1 MPETKLI
8 NSPTPYASSSDFQRI
23 FHEDMNGLYL
33 LSFLLTADHEKA
45 EQCFVSGLEDAV
57 NGNRVFQEWA
67 RSWARRVIIK
77 NAVSVI
83 NPRPL
88 EGSAHSSPISVN
100 SNGKTLAAEQ
110 QMEITAVLGL
120 EPFERFVYVLTVLE
134 GYSDQDCSL
143 LLGCA
148 RREVVA
154 ARSRAL
160 QQTGN
165 LIESHL
171 QRPLTASH
179 EKPVWMAS
187 GALHLKTCSTFS
199 NFGKNQ
205 NTTFMMRM
213 EMGKPV
219 SAILNRQYSKLG
231 FAAVLLLSLMAA
243 ACGKGDVHASPP
255 PAPEVR
261 VAPVIQLDVP
271 VYSDWVAT
279 LDGYVNAEIR
289 PQVSGYIVKQN
300 YKEGSLVRR
309 GQVLFEIDPRPFQ
322 AALDRAKGDLA
333 QAQAQLG
340 KSTLDVKRDTPLA
353 QARAIAQSQLD
364 NEIQAKLG
372 AQAAVET
379 DQAAIEQ
386 AKLNLEWT
394 KIISLVDGIAG
405 IAQVQIGNLVGPN
418 SVLTSV
424 SQVDPIKA
432 YFPISEQ
439 AYVLAQEQSN
449 SLSAKHAVS
458 FFGNSLDLIL
468 TDGRTYPRKGKIL
481 LADRQ
486 VDPNTGTIRI
496 VAAFPNPGN
505 VLRPG
510 QYGRVH
516 VETNMKKGALLI
528 PQSAVAQ
535 SQGSYQVAVVDSN
548 HKVSMRAVKPGETL
562 GTLWVIDEGLKPG
575 EQIVVEGL
583 AKLKE
588 GTLVALKPAQ
598 LSGEGN

>member
-1 MPETKLI
+1 
-8 NSPTPYASSSDFQRI
+8 
-23 FHEDMNGLYL
+23 
-33 LSFLLTADHEKA
+33 
-45 EQCFVSGLEDAV
+45 
-57 NGNRVFQEWA
+57 
-67 RSWARRVIIK
+67 
-77 NAVSVI
+77 
-83 NPRPL
+83 
-88 EGSAHSSPISVN
+88 
-100 SNGKTLAAEQ
+100 
-110 QMEITAVLGL
+110 
-120 EPFERFVYVLTVLE
+120 
-134 GYSDQDCSL
+134 
-143 LLGCA
+143 
-148 RREVVA
+148 
-154 ARSRAL
+154 
-160 QQTGN
+160 
-165 LIESHL
+165 
-171 QRPLTASH
+171 
-179 EKPVWMAS
+179 
-187 GALHLKTCSTFS
+187 
-199 NFGKNQ
+199 
-205 NTTFMMRM
+205 
-213 EMGKPV
+213 MGKPV

-353 QARAIAQSQLD
+353 EARAIAQSQLD

-449 SLSAKHAVS
+449 SLSTKHAVS

-588 GTLVALKPAQ
+588 GTLVAPKPAQ